1 MSIIDKTEKVLEVK
15 NLKKYFYSGVGKK
28 RLVVPAVNGVSF
40 DIYKREVLGLVGESG
55 CGKTTIGRTL
65 IKIYNPTDG
74 RVKFNGVDISAGYET
89 HLENIK
95 KIKLRLK
102 NEIKALKPNGEKIIE
117 EENKLARRLLE
128 IEFELKALKEQY
140 NADLKEA
147 KQPKI
152 EYRTARYE
160 TKNAHMLAVEGLEYD
175 INERRKALVET
186 TVNNSKI
193 QYEKEVRMAK
203 LAYQR
208 SADGLK
214 SSAALEKDEIKKRLD
229 ELKEEYEANLLA
241 LEEQYNPLIEKEEE
255 TRKHKRDIKDD
266 LNVLKAELKE
276 RKLAEKEAYKQKLE
290 EIPLPDYEAMKEKVR
305 LIKEK
310 YQEDRQKLNAQAK
323 ESKIETKE
331 KIISLT
337 KTVVLNEEEKAKLKE
352 GIAALKAKAKEDIE
366 LEKDHIREAKEIN
379 RSPEAKKEVRKMQM
393 IFQDPISS
401 LNPRMTVREIVAE
414 GLVIQGELT
423 KAEIDKRVR
432 TALELVG
439 LAPEFMA
446 RYPHEFSGGQRQ
458 RIGVARALIMNP
470 DLVIADEP
478 VSALDVSV
486 RAQVINL
493 LTNLKEDLGL
503 TILFIAH
510 DLSIIEFFCDRIAVM
525 YYGHIVELA
534 TSEDLFKNPMHPY
547 TKSLLSA
554 VPQPDPDYEK
564 GRKRIFYDP
573 RQHDYRFDRPTFRQ
587 IGEDHYVL
595 ANDKEFE
602 QMQKEYKKQ
611 K

>member
-102 NEIKALKPNGEKIIE
+102 NEIKVLKPNGEKIIE

-160 TKNAHMLAVEGLEYD
+160 TKNAHMLAVEGIEYD

-214 SSAALEKDEIKKRLD
+214 S
-229 ELKEEYEANLLA
+229 
-241 LEEQYNPLIEKEEE
+241 
-255 TRKHKRDIKDD
+255 
-266 LNVLKAELKE
+266 
-276 RKLAEKEAYKQKLE
+276 
-290 EIPLPDYEAMKEKVR
+290 
-305 LIKEK
+305 
-310 YQEDRQKLNAQAK
+310 
-323 ESKIETKE
+323 
-331 KIISLT
+331 
-337 KTVVLNEEEKAKLKE
+337 
-352 GIAALKAKAKEDIE
+352 
-366 LEKDHIREAKEIN
+366 
-379 RSPEAKKEVRKMQM
+379 
-393 IFQDPISS
+393 
-401 LNPRMTVREIVAE
+401 
-414 GLVIQGELT
+414 
-423 KAEIDKRVR
+423 
-432 TALELVG
+432 
-439 LAPEFMA
+439 
-446 RYPHEFSGGQRQ
+446 
-458 RIGVARALIMNP
+458 
-470 DLVIADEP
+470 
-478 VSALDVSV
+478 
-486 RAQVINL
+486 
-493 LTNLKEDLGL
+493 
-503 TILFIAH
+503 
-510 DLSIIEFFCDRIAVM
+510 
-525 YYGHIVELA
+525 
-534 TSEDLFKNPMHPY
+534 
-547 TKSLLSA
+547 
-554 VPQPDPDYEK
+554 
-564 GRKRIFYDP
+564 
-573 RQHDYRFDRPTFRQ
+573 
-587 IGEDHYVL
+587 
-595 ANDKEFE
+595 
-602 QMQKEYKKQ
+602 
-611 K
+611 